1 VVVAPNEI
9 SKIPPSIEFAG
20 ATKWERNCRSLQCWG
35 LGVACAVAATAAD
48 RGLSFTGTVPLQEEA
63 SYLLREV
70 AKSVRQSGGTT
81 YHHVWPVITESF
93 LLC

>member
-1 VVVAPNEI
+1 MGTKLQIVAV
-9 SKIPPSIEFAG
+9 
-20 ATKWERNCRSLQCWG
+20 

-70 AKSVRQSGGTT
+70 ANSVRQSRGTT